1 MSQYL
6 VATRFAAQGFLSI
19 AADGRAQIATGDQ
32 YEAEQRAELQAH
44 AAVWEAAADL
54 DAIVAAGALKHVA
67 EHNAEQA
74 TRWAGTLRA
83 LLLESVQLACGALLQ
98 LGKKGIATAHGKR
111 TAAPPGRML
120 GSQPLRDVVW
130 GARNQAMHAEEGA
143 YREETLSVFRRLSA
157 DFGSKFYLDSTVRQ
171 SRASEVCELLG
182 WTEYAAFEKDMRD
195 LLGPD
200 P

>member
-19 AADGRAQIATGDQ
+19 AADGRAQIAAGDQ
-32 YEAEQRAELQAH
+32 HEAEQSAELQAQT
-44 AAVWEAAADL
+44 AAWEASADVG
-54 DAIVAAGALKHVA
+54 AIVTAGALKHVA

-74 TRWAGTLRA
+74 TRWAGMLRD
-83 LLLESVQLACGALLQ
+83 LLLESVEGACGALLQ
-98 LGKKGIATAHGKR
+98 LGKQGIAAAHGTR
-111 TAAPPGRML
+111 LAAPPGRML

-130 GARNQAMHAEEGA
+130 GARNQAMHAEEGE
-143 YREETLSVFRRLSA
+143 YRVDTLEVFRSLET

-195 LLGPD
+195 LLRR
-200 P
+200 